1 MISTKTQ
8 RRFELQCQF
17 NDGSETIET
26 ETLIDNKQCSIYYF
40 NDRDEIQIVFWC
52 DHHGDEIKFIK
63 TSNFDSFREDIEQRG
78 QLEYYNDRWDYAT
91 ESVFQDY
98 YIQDWDEWLQE
109 TGTDYLTEFALDQLD
124 KHGKQ
129 YVKRSMTDRI
139 IRFCAIINYNLKQCV
154 SRITK
159 QTQK

>member
-1 MISTKTQ
+1 MKKDFAQ
-8 RRFELQCQF
+8 LQYY

-26 ETLIDNKQCSIYYF
+26 ETTIDNKQCSIYYF
-40 NDRDEIQIVFWC
+40 NDRDEIEIVFWC
-52 DHHGDEIKFIK
+52 DHHGDEIKFLK
-63 TSNFDSFREDIEQRG
+63 TSNFDSFCESMDEH
-78 QLEYYNDRWDYAT
+78 LEYYNDCWDYAT
-91 ESVFQDY
+91 ESVYQEY
-98 YIQDWDEWLQE
+98 YKQDWDEWLE
-109 TGTDYLTEFALDQLD
+109 NEGSEYLTEFAVEQLD

-139 IRFCAIINYNLKQCV
+139 IRFCAIINYNIKKCV